1 MTWERG
7 GILRR
12 VTEKAKISFAP
23 SGGAGAVK
31 FRNQLV
37 DTYIKI
43 NRKLLPL

>member
-37 DTYIKI
+37 DTFIKI